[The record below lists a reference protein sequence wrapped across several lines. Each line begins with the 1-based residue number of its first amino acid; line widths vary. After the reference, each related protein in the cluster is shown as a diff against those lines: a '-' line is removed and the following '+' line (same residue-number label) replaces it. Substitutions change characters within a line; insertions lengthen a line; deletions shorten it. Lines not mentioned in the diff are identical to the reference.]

1 MNTPNNKKRKK
12 SQEQI
17 EKIFLQLIQKKNIEE
32 ISVSTI
38 CELSGLNRSTFYSNY
53 IDIYDLGEKV
63 KQQMEV
69 EFAQFQLSN
78 NAKQNPDGYLN
89 MFRYI
94 KDNQI
99 FFKTYFKLEEISK
112 NVPTQYRIEL
122 AEKYYDNKFIELV
135 LEVNQIKEIVTK
147 KNDVMAFI
155 KASDEYKSVDLTLF
169 PKIYDENKN
178 LEIYDIIKIYGK
190 VEKRFDNYQII

>member
-1 MNTPNNKKRKK
+1 MNVPNNKKRKK

-38 CELSGLNRSTFYSNY
+38 CEKANLNRSTFYSNY
-53 IDIYDLGEKV
+53 IDIYDLAEKI
-63 KQQMEV
+63 KKNMEN

-78 NAKQNPDGYLN
+78 NAKQDKDGYLN

-99 FFKTYFKLEEISK
+99 FFKTYFKLEGISK
-112 NVPTQYRIEL
+112 DIPTQYRVEL
-122 AEKYYDNKFIELV
+122 AEKYYDNKFIDYHIEFFRAGL
-135 LEVNQIKEIVTK
+135 NAIIKKWLNNECKETPEEINEIIT
-147 KNDVMAFI
+147 
-155 KASDEYKSVDLTLF
+155 SEYK
-169 PKIYDENKN
+169 NKN
-178 LEIYDIIKIYGK
+178 
-190 VEKRFDNYQII
+190 